1 MLKREGSYS
10 SYPILKGRIN
20 LTEQERL
27 QAEKEERKAE
37 RERRKTEK
45 ERAEREKRERE
56 HDRAERERLERER
69 EKNRLIEPPA
79 DLTEE
84 EKQAWNHIYQILL
97 SGTNYRKTMA
107 DAELIRHYVQVKLM
121 RDRAWAEWNKKPERY
136 IRIVTGLCA
145 DGTTPKVMVKEN
157 EHYVILN
164 NSNRQLQKLLDDFK
178 LTPKARSSY

>member
-1 MLKREGSYS
+1 M
-10 SYPILKGRIN
+10 
-20 LTEQERL
+20 TEQERL